1 DTESYRSFGTGFY
14 NPEPALRWYWDQYV
28 PDHADRE
35 EPYACPLRGDL
46 TGLPP
51 AVMVLIG
58 HDPLRDEAM
67 AYAGALEAAAVP
79 VTRCEF

>member
-1 DTESYRSFGTGFY
+1 
-14 NPEPALRWYWDQYV
+14 
-28 PDHADRE
+28 
-35 EPYACPLRGDL
+35 DL

-79 VTRCEF
+79 VTRCEFDGAVHGFMTMPMLDLCGRARSAAAAALATALEGAR